1 MGVIRAA
8 RITGIAG
15 IAAVA
20 AATVGLAAPASAAPA
35 SAQGQILGLDAD
47 GVVKDSFVV
56 VLKNADQTT
65 ALARKY
71 GAGVTHTYKS
81 ALTGFAATMSETQAR
96 ELAADPAVRYVQANR
111 TFRITD
117 TQPNPPSWGLD
128 RIDQR
133 TLPLDKSYTYSTP
146 ASNVSAYIID
156 TGIRVTHQTFGGR
169 AKPGFD
175 AITSGGNANDCHG
188 HGTHV
193 AGTVGGKE
201 YGVAKGVNL
210 FAVRVLD
217 CQGSGTTAQVVAG
230 IDWVTA
236 NAVKPAVANMS
247 LGGGADAT
255 LDAAV
260 KKSIAS
266 GVTYAI
272 ASGNSNANAC
282 NYSPARVPEAITVNA
297 STDTDGRASF
307 SNYGTCTDIFGPGQ
321 SIVSSWNTSDTATN
335 NISGTSMATPHVAGG
350 AALYLADH
358 AAATPQEVRDALVN
372 AATDGKITGPGSGSP
387 NKLLYT
393 GGGGTEP
400 PPVTCT
406 TKTNDTDVAI
416 PDLSTVN
423 SPIAISEC
431 AGKKGATA
439 GKVSVDITHTYRGD
453 LKIDLVSPSG
463 AVRNLK
469 PASSGDSADNVV
481 ETYAVNLSAE
491 DANGTWNLRVQDTAR
506 ADVGTVNKWTLTV

>member
-20 AATVGLAAPASAAPA
+20 AATVGLAAPASAA
-35 SAQGQILGLDAD
+35 QGPILGLDAD

-65 ALARKY
+65 TLGQKY
-71 GAGVTHTYKS
+71 GASVTHTYKS
-81 ALTGFAATMSETQAR
+81 ALNGFAATMTEAQAR
-96 ELAADPAVRYVQANR
+96 KLAADPAVQYVQANR
-111 TFRITD
+111 TLRITD
-117 TQPNPPSWGLD
+117 TQPNPPSWGID

-133 TLPLDKSYTYSTP
+133 NLPLDNSYTYSTS

-201 YGVAKGVNL
+201 YGVAKAVNL

-217 CQGSGTTAQVVAG
+217 CNGSGTTAQVVAG

-260 KKSIAS
+260 QKSIAS

-282 NYSPARVPEAITVNA
+282 NYSPARVPEGITVNA
-297 STDTDGRASF
+297 STNTDGRASF
-307 SNYGTCTDIFGPGQ
+307 SNYGTCTDIFAPGQ
-321 SIVSSWNTSDTATN
+321 NIVSSWNTNDTATN
-335 NISGTSMATPHVAGG
+335 NISGTSMAAPHVAGG
-350 AALYLADH
+350 AALYLADNPS
-358 AAATPQEVRDALVN
+358 ASPQQVRDALVN
-372 AATDGKITGPGSGSP
+372 AASDGKITSPGTGSP
-387 NKLLYT
+387 NKLLFT
-393 GGGGTEP
+393 GSGGTEP

-439 GKVSVDITHTYRGD
+439 GKVAVDITHTYRGD

-463 AVRNLK
+463 AVRSLK

-506 ADVGTVNKWTLTV
+506 ADVGTINKWTLTV